1 MKMNKKYI
9 IRLAIIGIMLLTV
22 TGIGTGY
29 GVWIS
34 TKNNDSKNSI
44 VLNCFRVYFSSS
56 DTVNMTNIKPLLN
69 SDGEE
74 TSPETITVT
83 NICKEEKELQIRLN
97 ILNETTVDTKALTIK
112 TTGNIQRNTML
123 NKNLENT
130 KTQESNIKQSKLIG
144 KITVKANETIR
155 TNVKLWFDEK
165 KLPTIEGDKKLVA
178 RYEILDSADAIK
190 DPLSE
195 LILENQKDVDKRQI
209 ASFETISYTNEGLY
223 PIASTEG
230 KAYYYRGMVTNNYV
244 SFANETWRIVAINP
258 DSTIRL
264 VLNYSSAHGNYSQ
277 RTDSIDYTGLSFK
290 YEGEESNDILTYLN
304 GWYKTQ
310 IEDRGFD
317 KYVATTSFCN
327 DSSTTKKPRTKNEY
341 YFGAYERLVD
351 DKKPTIICPVSSDD
365 FGGEYNLK
373 VGLLSADE
381 VAIAGGV
388 YNSNN
393 NSYYLYNG
401 DGFYTMSGAEF
412 TDETAYIFAVS
423 NTGALITTGLN
434 SGLGIRPVINVD
446 ASITASGTGTIDDP
460 YVLEL
465 E

>member
-22 TGIGTGY
+22 TGISTGY
-29 GVWIS
+29 GVWVS

-44 VLNCFRVYFSSS
+44 VLNCFRVYFSNS
-56 DTVNMTNIKPLLN
+56 DTVRMSNIKPLLN

-97 ILNETTVDTKALTIK
+97 ILEETNVDTKALTIK

-123 NKNLENT
+123 YKNLENT
-130 KTQESNIKQSKLIG
+130 KTQETNIKQSKLIG

-165 KLPTIEGDKKLVA
+165 KLPTIEKDKKLVA

-195 LILENQKDVDKRQI
+195 LILSGEKDIDKKQI
-209 ASFETISYTNEGLY
+209 SSFDSTSYTSEGLY
-223 PIASTEG
+223 PINAREG

-244 SFANETWRIVAINP
+244 QFANEMWRIVAINP

-264 VLNYSSAHGNYSQ
+264 VLNYASAHGNFSE
-277 RTDSIDYTGLSFK
+277 RTDSMDYTGLSYKF
-290 YEGEESNDILTYLN
+290 EGEESNDILTYLN
-304 GWYKTQ
+304 GWYKTR

-317 KYVATTSFCN
+317 KYIASSGFCN
-327 DSSTTKKPRTKNEY
+327 DSTTDKKGYNKYNY
-341 YFGAYERLVD
+341 GAYERIVD
-351 DKKPTIICPVSSDD
+351 NKQPTIICPTSSNN
-365 FGGEYNLK
+365 FGGEYNMK
-373 VGLLSADE
+373 IGLLSVDE

-388 YNSNN
+388 YNINN
-393 NSYYLYNG
+393 NGYYLYNG
-401 DGFYTMSGAEF
+401 DAFYTMSGAEF
-412 TDETAYIFAVS
+412 INNTAYIFSVS
-423 NTGALITTGLN
+423 SSGSITTSELN
-434 SGLGIRPVINVD
+434 SGLGIRPVINID
-446 ASITASGTGTIDDP
+446 SSITASGTGTIDDP
-460 YVLEL
+460 YVLDL